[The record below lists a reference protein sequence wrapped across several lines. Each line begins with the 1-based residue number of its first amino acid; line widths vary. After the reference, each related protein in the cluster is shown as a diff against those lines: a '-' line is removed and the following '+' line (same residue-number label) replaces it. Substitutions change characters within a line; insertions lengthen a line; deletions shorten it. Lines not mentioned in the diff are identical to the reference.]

1 MPNCILIR
9 ATFLLRSGTVQI
21 LVKTVKRA
29 GISYIFTSVTLVHTN
44 YQGSISAELALFRSI
59 TATLRPTW
67 SLCPFLHWFCLQAG
81 PIWPPL
87 GTCPLMTPFC
97 SVFLKHHP
105 ATATA
110 FVCSFCMYLGATPMW
125 MYLRVD
131 CIFTVVRRR
140 HRRAWASVLPEILTR
155 GWGQVYY

>member
-105 ATATA
+105 ATA
-110 FVCSFCMYLGATPMW
+110 FVSFILYVPWGDTHVDVPTSGLHFHRGAKASQASLSFCFT
-125 MYLRVD
+125 RV
-131 CIFTVVRRR
+131 
-140 HRRAWASVLPEILTR
+140 LTR